1 MWICLPLRGFSVV
14 WLETLPLLDHSGIDG
29 TRTLGVPLAPWRFSV
44 STKFVP
50 VLAVSLLGFSGCAP
64 FDGTWLFQWSL
75 ASVDTQSSCDI
86 EESDVQYRGD
96 QYQWID
102 IYTTSGGA
110 LVLTDGEQEYVG
122 IASGS
127 TFEVEATYAE
137 QGSSTY
143 YSWND
148 TITGS
153 LNGKDLAGS
162 RTLQE
167 IDGDSDTECRTQ
179 TTSDYDGVKMLSDGS
194 RASRTIGTQSSQ
206 SASTN

>member
-1 MWICLPLRGFSVV
+1 M
-14 WLETLPLLDHSGIDG
+14 
-29 TRTLGVPLAPWRFSV
+29 
-44 STKFVP
+44 STKFVS
-50 VLAVSLLGFSGCAP
+50 VLAVSLLGVSGCST
-64 FDGTWLFQWSL
+64 FDGTWLFQWNL
-75 ASVDTQSSCDI
+75 ASFDTQSSCDL
-86 EESDVQYRGD
+86 EESEFQYRGD
-96 QYQWID
+96 EYQWVD

-127 TFEVEATYAE
+127 TFEVEATYGE

-153 LNGKDLAGS
+153 LSGKDLTGS

-179 TTSDYDGVKMLSDGS
+179 ATSDYDGVKMRSGGS
-194 RASRTIGTQSSQ
+194 RPSRTIGTQSSQ